1 MTTYAGLPDAEDHLM
16 PIYHIAYHGY
26 KRQPTNKEMQERMA
40 MFQAAFAAASFVEEG
55 FLGHYFGPDDGYH
68 DAVCVKFK
76 DLEAYRAHMRA
87 PHGPDQASHLRQ
99 NVARIRA
106 FDIITPHEPADTK
119 AKIIELYKERWTL
132 FPDVAKVL
140 REEVDARLPYL

>member
-1 MTTYAGLPDAEDHLM
+1 M

-26 KRQPTNKEMQERMA
+26 KRPPFAEELKARMT
-40 MFQAAFAAASFVEEG
+40 MFEAAFADASFVEEG
-55 FLGHYFGPDDGYH
+55 FLGHYFGPEEGYH

-76 DLEAYRAHMRA
+76 DLEAYATHLRL
-87 PHGPDQASHLRQ
+87 PHGPDEATHLRE

-106 FDIITPHEPADTK
+106 FDIITIDEPADTK
-119 AKIIELYKERWTL
+119 EKIVELYKERWKK

-140 REEVDARLPYL
+140 REEVDAKLPYL